1 VSDIFSNLVNA
12 ILADPAGVAQIIIV
26 DIFLSGDNALIIGM
40 AAASLSPELRKRA
53 IITGMALAAALRI
66 FFAIIASYLIAI
78 KGILFI
84 GGLLLAWV
92 CWSFYKE
99 IREHHTEKA
108 EEALVAK
115 GYEGSPRKQFW
126 QAMFTITIADVSMSI
141 DNVVAIVAIAK
152 DNRTLMVFGLILS
165 IIFMA
170 FFATMI
176 MRVMN
181 KFPWLAY
188 AGLLYLIFLAGKML
202 FEGWFGV
209 GDFVGMQTVLQSFL
223 K

>member
-1 VSDIFSNLVNA
+1 MFSNLIDV

-40 AAASLSPELRKRA
+40 AAAGLSPELRKRA
-53 IITGMALAAALRI
+53 IITGMALAAGLRI

-99 IREHHTEKA
+99 IREDHTEKA
-108 EEALVAK
+108 EEALTTE
-115 GYEGSPRKQFW
+115 GYQGSPRKQFW
-126 QAMFTITIADVSMSI
+126 QAMLTITIADVSMSI

-176 MRVMN
+176 MKIMN
-181 KFPWLAY
+181 KYPWLAY
-188 AGLLYLIFLAGKML
+188 AGLIYLIFLTGKML
-202 FEGWFGV
+202 FDGWFGV
-209 GDFVGMQTVLQSFL
+209 DEFVGMKTVIQSYIN
-223 K
+223 